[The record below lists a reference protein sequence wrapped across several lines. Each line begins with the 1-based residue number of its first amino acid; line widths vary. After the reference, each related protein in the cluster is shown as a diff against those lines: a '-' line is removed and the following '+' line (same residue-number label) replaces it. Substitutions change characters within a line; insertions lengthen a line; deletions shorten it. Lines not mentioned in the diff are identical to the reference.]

1 MPPKGVKSFTFTLK
15 IKIPKIN
22 NSKNKNTMKRLLFA
36 LLCICFFVGS
46 ANAITKHKKIEKTF
60 KAGENLK
67 IESKFSKIQI
77 KHWDKAEIKFE
88 VLISVEGSNDVK
100 TKKMTDNINIDFTE
114 GEAQLSAKTVLGD
127 FFSLKKL
134 TNSLFNKG
142 DIKIQYTVQ
151 LPPNVNIEIVQKN
164 GDVFMDSHDGNLTLD
179 LTSGKFTAQSL
190 NGENSF
196 TITGCTFKAKKLN
209 DSKLNVANSKVT
221 IENAEKLTGESR
233 DSEFT
238 IGVADNISMTSTRDK
253 FDIRELEYLYG
264 SSNFSKLEISQ
275 FGGEIDYDQKFGH
288 VNIFNINNMFSFV
301 KIDSK
306 YGDVGLSFMEG
317 AQIDY
322 EINHKS
328 VKFDNSK
335 DFKLSSEATG
345 VKKTFVAKGRVGDKK
360 AFSKLNIR
368 ANNCKI
374 RLQ

>member
-1 MPPKGVKSFTFTLK
+1 
-15 IKIPKIN
+15 
-22 NSKNKNTMKRLLFA
+22 MKRLL
-36 LLCICFFVGS
+36 LVILSICFIVGS

-142 DIKIQYTVQ
+142 KIKIKYTVQ
-151 LPPNVNIEIVQKN
+151 LPSNVNLDIIQKN

-179 LTSGKFTAQSL
+179 LTSGNFTAQNL
-190 NGENSF
+190 NGENNF
-196 TITGCTFKAKKLN
+196 TITGCTFNAKKLS
-209 DSKLNVANSKVT
+209 DSKLKAANSKVT

-238 IGVADNISMTSTRDK
+238 IDVADNISMTSTRDK
-253 FDIRELEYLYG
+253 FDIKELEYLYG
-264 SSNFSKLEISQ
+264 SSNFSKIEINQ
-275 FGGEIDYDQKFGH
+275 MGGEIDYDQKFGH
-288 VNIFNINNMFSFV
+288 INIFNINNMFSFV

-306 YGDVGLSFMEG
+306 YGDIGLSFKDG
-317 AQIDY
+317 CQIDY
-322 EINHKS
+322 EIIHKS
-328 VKFDNSK
+328 VKFDNSE
-335 DFKLSSEATG
+335 DFKLSSKATAD
-345 VKKTFVAKGRVGDKK
+345 KKTFVANGRVGDKK

>member
-1 MPPKGVKSFTFTLK
+1 MR
-15 IKIPKIN
+15 
-22 NSKNKNTMKRLLFA
+22 RLLFA
-36 LLCICFFVGS
+36 LISICFFVGS

-67 IESKFSKIQI
+67 IESKYSKIQI

-88 VLISVEGSNDVK
+88 ILISVEGSNEEK
-100 TKKMTDNINIDFTE
+100 TKKMVDNITIDFTE
-114 GEAQLSAKTVLGD
+114 GEAQLSVKTVLGD

-142 DIKIQYTVQ
+142 KIKIKYTVQ
-151 LPPNVNIEIVQKN
+151 LPSTINLDLIQKN
-164 GDVFMDSHDGNLTLD
+164 GDIFMDSHNGNISLD
-179 LTSGKFTAQSL
+179 LTSGNFTAQNL
-190 NGENSF
+190 KGENNF
-196 TITGCTFKAKKLN
+196 TITGCTFKVKDVNNAKLK
-209 DSKLNVANSKVT
+209 VANSKVN
-221 IENAEKLTGESR
+221 IENAEKLSGESR

-238 IGVADNISMTSTRDK
+238 IGVADNISMTSARDK
-253 FDIRELEYLYG
+253 FNIKELEYLYG
-264 SSNFSKLEISQ
+264 SSNFSKIEISQ
-275 FGGEIDYDQKFGH
+275 MGGEIDYDQKFGH
-288 VNIFNINNMFSFV
+288 INVFNINNMFSFV

-317 AQIDY
+317 SQIDY

-328 VKFDNSK
+328 VKFDNSN
-335 DFKLSSEATG
+335 DFTLSNQATAN
-345 VKKTFVAKGRVGDKK
+345 KKTFVAKGRVGDKK